1 MSETNSFVVR
11 DDRRPVNLR
20 GFAISDSRDCD
31 ITVADLSYGGCQIHC
46 ADALNAGEVV
56 ELRVLK
62 RGSVQAEI
70 RWSGEGRAG
79 AQFLG

>member
-1 MSETNSFVVR
+1 MSDTNSFVVR

-31 ITVADLSYGGCQIHC
+31 ITVADLSYSGCQIHS
-46 ADALNAGEVV
+46 AEEFNAGEVV
-56 ELRVLK
+56 ELRVVK

-70 RWSGEGRAG
+70 RWADDGRAG